1 MTGFSARAY
10 VPLVNRTLWATYV
23 SALGLAI
30 VSAACARSMQMGPSL
45 PDPDAV
51 ASRALSES
59 GAAHPSRVRFRWEY
73 GDSNGTLRGDGVGRI
88 NPPDSFRL
96 DFFTIA
102 EGSMAAVLAAGNLS
116 TLGEMEDLEL
126 PEPTFLYAMAGV
138 FRPGR
143 GAPTRGFTSDGHD
156 VLVYEGETDASRFFF
171 FRGDRL
177 VRLEERRG
185 NRVSRRIRLEWEPGQ
200 AWPAR
205 AEYRDNLTP
214 SRAEWELVEL
224 REVTDRWPREIYELG
239 PG

>member
-1 MTGFSARAY
+1 
-10 VPLVNRTLWATYV
+10 VNRTFWAACV
-23 SALGLAI
+23 SALGLSI
-30 VSAACARSMQMGPSL
+30 VSAACAGSIQTGPSL
-45 PDPDAV
+45 PDLDAV
-51 ASRALSES
+51 ASRAFSES
-59 GAAHPSRVRFRWEY
+59 GAAHPSRVRFHWEY
-73 GDSNGTLRGDGVGRI
+73 GDPNGTLRGDGVGRI

-116 TLGEMEDLEL
+116 TLGEIEDVEL

-138 FRPGR
+138 FRPGAR
-143 GAPTRGFTSDGHD
+143 APTRGFTSDGDD
-156 VLVYEGETDASRFFF
+156 VLVYEDETDASRFFF
-171 FRGDRL
+171 FRDGRL

-224 REVTDRWPREIYELG
+224 REATNRWPGEIYELD